1 MNFDLTEFLNNEYV
15 LIAMTLFVVLYA
27 SMGQMDVPTWLKALF
42 KNDVFRVVFLS
53 LLLIY
58 RFDKTPHV
66 ALIVALVFIFSM
78 NYVLMDEAQEHFAMI
93 QRMQN
98 EDDQ

>member
-66 ALIVALVFIFSM
+66 ALIVALVFM
-78 NYVLMDEAQEHFAMI
+78 
-93 QRMQN
+93 
-98 EDDQ
+98 